1 MKKLI
6 ITVAAFACAILG
18 GLSANAQEK
27 STTGNG
33 STNLQFFY
41 DFGKDRKIIT
51 TTLEGFYNDPW
62 GNTFFF
68 IDYDYNPQ
76 KGGTTAE
83 PQQNRPGGS
92 YWEIARCFN
101 FWQNSAVNFLSLQV
115 EYNGGVYR
123 SYPINHALLAG
134 VDFFVHSKDFK
145 NTFNFKLLY
154 KKIWG
159 NQGNVPLQFTFVWG
173 MQDLFGVTG
182 LRFSGFADVWGEKH
196 TVYPGGDFTKPAEE
210 SSFVFIS
217 EPQLWYSV
225 GQHFGCPNLNIGGEL
240 ELSYDFGSAKGFWCR
255 PCLGAKW
262 VF

>member
-6 ITVAAFACAILG
+6 VTVAALTCALLG
-18 GLSANAQEK
+18 GLTAKAQEK
-27 STTGNG
+27 STIGNG
-33 STNLQFFY
+33 STNLQLFY

-76 KGGTTAE
+76 KGGDKAE

-101 FWQNSAVNFLSLQV
+101 FWQDTPLSFLSLQL

-134 VDFFVHSKDFK
+134 VDFFVHSKDFR

-159 NQGNVPLQFTFVWG
+159 NVGNVPLQFTFVWG
-173 MQDLFGVTG
+173 MQDLFGVQG

-196 TVYPGGDFTKPAEE
+196 TVYPGGDFTKQAEE
-210 SSFVFIS
+210 SSIVFIS
-217 EPQLWYSV
+217 EPQIWYSV

-240 ELSYDFGSAKGFWCR
+240 ELSYDFGTGKGFWCR
-255 PCLGAKW
+255 PCAGIKW